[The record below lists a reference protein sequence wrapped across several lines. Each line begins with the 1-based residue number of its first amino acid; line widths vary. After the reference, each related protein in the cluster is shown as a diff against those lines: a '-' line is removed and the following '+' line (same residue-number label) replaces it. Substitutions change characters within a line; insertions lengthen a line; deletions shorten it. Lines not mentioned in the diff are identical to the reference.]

1 MGTVSC
7 QQGQWAPLLATLP
20 LCQVPLG
27 HHAKMPPTLHTVF
40 PKSILYLGNT
50 CSPWLRTAQKNGREG
65 AVTISALLQ
74 SHGSCSRAPGQHWS
88 QPSRSPEGRHLP
100 AHTAEGTSLGG
111 LTWRRKERNCIS
123 TGDSSHPTREG
134 GEATAVWFVSVGCF
148 TRDNLHQKQPVKSVS
163 VESSTLDMLWAPI
176 HLTSD
181 PILRVRFAKVWT
193 CSARFLG

>member
-7 QQGQWAPLLATLP
+7 QKGQWAPLLATLP

-50 CSPWLRTAQKNGREG
+50 CSSWLRTAQKNGG
-65 AVTISALLQ
+65 GGVTISALLQ
-74 SHGSCSRAPGQHWS
+74 SHGPCSRAPGQHWS
-88 QPSRSPEGRHLP
+88 QPSRSPEGRHQP
-100 AHTAEGTSLGG
+100 AHGRGDQL
-111 LTWRRKERNCIS
+111 RRLNLEEK
-123 TGDSSHPTREG
+123 GKGSHLNRRQFPPHAGG